1 MNLPP
6 QAAPMMRGHDRGK
19 AALPPPGAGL
29 AIGQSGL
36 PCATLCALLPA
47 PYNAICQAVCPI
59 IP

>member
-6 QAAPMMRGHDRGK
+6 QAAPVMRGHDRSNT
-19 AALPPPGAGL
+19 ALPPHATGL
-29 AIGQSGL
+29 GQSGL
-36 PCATLCALLPA
+36 PCSVICGLLPA